1 MKFYCFLLL
10 YVLSVGQLA
19 CQSGDTYCVD
29 VDFYNPKT
37 GTASSYRLDA
47 IVDLGV
53 LKRLNFP
60 SGGFLDQD
68 DFGEVIFKNDHAVAI
83 IEGGK
88 SYRIKLLPITS
99 DCFTDVD
106 KAVRCIGVTANGLLC
121 KNKTDNETGYCRLHT
136 NVHKNVIISNEEY
149 YNGKLQKIEKWNSQG
164 EMISN
169 KRFYSSVCENKT
181 QTFRYDKYMVLIEWT
196 MDVIDCDKKITES
209 KHEKYYYDYK
219 SLIFKAT
226 KSYNEHIN
234 YYEGKLNRD
243 KKIIFE
249 AECEDKYC
257 NSYSKTIEF
266 NFDNRGNLTN
276 EFCKRSYGSDNK
288 VFKYNDIGLKVYY
301 GHFNYDETGNMRT
314 DNMRPIIQEY
324 QYNDHGKLVEKTLDN
339 ETILYKYDAQGYLV
353 RELKYTGPDLLSTY
367 EYKNDKYGNWIEKKY
382 NRPDGSISGERVR
395 VLTYD

>member
-47 IVDLGV
+47 LVNSKELI
-53 LKRLNFP
+53 RLNFP
-60 SGGFLDQD
+60 SGGYLDQK

-88 SYRIKLLPITS
+88 SYRIKLLPRTS

-106 KAVRCIGVTANGLLC
+106 RAVTCKGVISNGLLC
-121 KNKTDNETGYCRLHT
+121 KNKTDNESGYCWLHI
-136 NVHKNVIISNEEY
+136 NIRKNVITSSKLYSDGELKQLIEY
-149 YNGKLQKIEKWNSQG
+149 NLQG
-164 EMISN
+164 EEIHR
-169 KRFYSSVCENKT
+169 KTFYDCATTSKT
-181 QTFRYDKYMVLIEWT
+181 HRYDKYMNIIDWT
-196 MDVIDCDKKITES
+196 LAENDCGKIGTS

-219 SLIFKAT
+219 SLTFKAT

-249 AECEDKYC
+249 AECKDSSC
-257 NSYSKTIEF
+257 NSYYNTREF
-266 NFDNRGNLTN
+266 NYDNRSNLTN
-276 EFCKRSYGSDNK
+276 EFYKSSYGSVNK

-301 GHFNYDETGNMRT
+301 GIFKYDESGNMRT
-314 DNMRPIIQEY
+314 DYAKPIIQEY
-324 QYNDHGKLVEKTLDN
+324 QYNDQGKLVEKTIDN
-339 ETILYKYDAQGYLV
+339 KTILYKYNAQGHLV
-353 RELKYTGPDLLSTY
+353 RELTYTGPDLLSTK
-367 EYKNDKYGNWIEKKY
+367 EYKNDKYGNWIEKKSKWA
-382 NRPDGSISGERVR
+382 DGKVFGNKVR
-395 VLTYD
+395 VLEYD